1 MTANLYQGEGSPMQ
15 VVGEKSRGHLPGPFR
30 ALKQG
35 SEGETMSDLQF
46 MLANEKKQHQQR
58 YNYEFGNT
66 ELGQ

>member
-1 MTANLYQGEGSPMQ
+1 MTANMFQGSQ
-15 VVGEKSRGHLPGPFR
+15 QIVGENPQGHLPGSFK

-46 MLANEKKQHQQR
+46 MLNNEKKQHQQR

-66 ELGQ
+66 EMGQ